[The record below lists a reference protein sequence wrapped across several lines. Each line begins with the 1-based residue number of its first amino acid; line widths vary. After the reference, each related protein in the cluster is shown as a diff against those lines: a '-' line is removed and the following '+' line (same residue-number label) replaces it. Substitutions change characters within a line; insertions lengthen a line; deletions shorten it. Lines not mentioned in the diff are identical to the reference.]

1 MARNGGE
8 EFGGSVRGICV
19 QRREGVA
26 GTRAS
31 LLTEMTAGNPG
42 LHWILNVSYDAHLW
56 RGERVPDFVG
66 NTASSFNRF
75 CIQVIT

>member
-8 EFGGSVRGICV
+8 EFGGSVRGIYV

-31 LLTEMTAGNPG
+31 PLTEMTAGNPG
-42 LHWILNVSYDAHLW
+42 LHWIRNISYDGHLW
-56 RGERVPDFVG
+56 HYERVPDFVG
-66 NTASSFNRF
+66 NTPSSFSRF

>member
-19 QRREGVA
+19 QRREAVA

-31 LLTEMTAGNPG
+31 PLTEMTAGNPG
-42 LHWILNVSYDAHLW
+42 LILWGTRLRRSA
-56 RGERVPDFVG
+56 DFVSRSLRSLCRLEQ
-66 NTASSFNRF
+66 ADVRS
-75 CIQVIT
+75 CDLD

>member
-8 EFGGSVRGICV
+8 EFGDSVRGICG

-31 LLTEMTAGNPG
+31 LLTEMTEGNPG
-42 LHWILNVSYDAHLW
+42 LHWIRNVSFDAHLW
-56 RGERVPDFVG
+56 HYERVPDFVG
-66 NTASSFNRF
+66 NTPSSLSRF